1 MQGVRNTKREW
12 PEHFLLNGCGA
23 RRGSGWPS
31 PPVPGACRRGMTGGA
46 LDKGPRLL
54 AVEISITGL
63 HDALGKIKIGGME
76 LITRFHSAGT
86 PLGNV
91 RLISSELRRLVP
103 SALT

>member
-1 MQGVRNTKREW
+1 
-12 PEHFLLNGCGA
+12 
-23 RRGSGWPS
+23 
-31 PPVPGACRRGMTGGA
+31 MTGGA

-76 LITRFHSAGT
+76 LITRFHSVGT